1 MKYRYL
7 IKNSEEVGLKHLK
20 NAKTFIKYS
29 NDVKDVNS
37 STEEYNS
44 GKERKVL
51 IVFDDM
57 IADMISN
64 KKLHPV
70 VIELLIRKLNI
81 SLMFIT

>member
-20 NAKTFIKYS
+20 NAKIFIKYS